1 MFDRIK
7 FTPRKGAIHIALDL
21 FFEGDYIVFREVG
34 NEILVLER
42 NLKGFEEREEIS
54 IYDTAKQIR
63 YVVAPA
69 EIGFTVTVEEMS
81 LDTLLKLGLS
91 RDALDQMILMKKRV
105 INPRV

>member
-7 FTPRKGAIHIALDL
+7 FTPRKGAIHIALDP
-21 FFEGDYIVFREVG
+21 FFERDYIVFREVG
-34 NEILVLER
+34 DDIHVLER

-54 IYDTAKQIR
+54 IYDTVKQVR

-69 EIGFTVTVEEMS
+69 EIGFSVTVEEMS

-91 RDALDQMILMKKRV
+91 RDALDQMILLKKRV